1 MENGKENLRKLR
13 GMIEEVYYPIM
24 SFRERERKNIENSEE
39 EIITHFKGNFLILK
53 AISFQIKSLTKYTGQ

>member
-39 EIITHFKGNFLILK
+39 EIITHFKV
-53 AISFQIKSLTKYTGQ
+53 IS